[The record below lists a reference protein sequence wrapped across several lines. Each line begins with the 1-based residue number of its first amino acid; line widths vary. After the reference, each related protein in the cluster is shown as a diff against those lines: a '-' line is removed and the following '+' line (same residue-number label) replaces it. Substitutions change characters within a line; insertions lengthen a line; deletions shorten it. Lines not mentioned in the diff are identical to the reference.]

1 MTQLPTTMTTSD
13 SLANATRALHDIGL
27 AAWLGGSMFGKFALN
42 PAVRLAQDKSDRG
55 KIVNG
60 AWNGYNAVNS
70 LGLGAVALG
79 WAGAR
84 MTEARSG
91 QMTDGEQTL
100 ARVKDVLVATA
111 VVTGVASGVQGGRLA
126 KQAPEGAVPIED
138 GTTPAAETPPPAAK
152 IQRSLGVL
160 GNVNI
165 VTGLALAGVNAMLA
179 QQSYSR
185 PPLKRGLLRRA

>member
-1 MTQLPTTMTTSD
+1 MATTMTTGD
-13 SLANATRALHDIGL
+13 TLANATRALHDVGL

-55 KIVNG
+55 RILND
-60 AWNGYNAVNS
+60 AWNGYNAINA

-84 MTEARSG
+84 MTEARNG
-91 QMTDGEQTL
+91 QMTDTEQTL
-100 ARVKDVLVATA
+100 ALVKDALVATA
-111 VVTGVASGVQGGRLA
+111 VVTGVASGLQGGRFA
-126 KQAPEGAVPIED
+126 KQAPEGAVPVED

-165 VTGLALAGVNAMLA
+165 ATGVALAAVNAMLA

>member
-100 ARVKDVLVATA
+100 ARVKDVLVTTA

-138 GTTPAAETPPPAAK
+138 GTTPAAETPLPAAK

>member
-84 MTEARSG
+84 MTEARNG

-111 VVTGVASGVQGGRLA
+111 VVTGLASGVQGGRLA

>member
-1 MTQLPTTMTTSD
+1 MTTSD

-70 LGLGAVALG
+70 LALGAVALG

-84 MTEARSG
+84 MTEARNG

-111 VVTGVASGVQGGRLA
+111 VVTGLASGVQGG
-126 KQAPEGAVPIED
+126 
-138 GTTPAAETPPPAAK
+138 AK

>member
-1 MTQLPTTMTTSD
+1 MATTMTTSNT
-13 SLANATRALHDIGL
+13 LANATRAVHDIGL

-55 KIVNG
+55 RIVNG

-84 MTEARSG
+84 VTEARNG
-91 QMTDGEQTL
+91 QMTDTEHKL
-100 ARVKDVLVATA
+100 ALVKDALVATA

-152 IQRSLGVL
+152 IQRRLGML
-160 GNVNI
+160 GNLNI
-165 VTGLALAGVNAMLA
+165 ITGVALAAVNALLA

>member
-1 MTQLPTTMTTSD
+1 MATTMTTSD
-13 SLANATRALHDIGL
+13 TLANATRALHDIGL

-55 KIVNG
+55 RIVNG
-60 AWNGYNAVNS
+60 AWNGYNAVNT

-84 MTEARSG
+84 MTEAREG
-91 QMTDGEQTL
+91 QMTDTEHTL
-100 ARVKDVLVATA
+100 ALVKDALVATA
-111 VVTGVASGVQGGRLA
+111 LVTGVASGVQGGRLA
-126 KQAPEGAVPIED
+126 KQAPEGAVPVED

-165 VTGLALAGVNAMLA
+165 VTGVALAAVNAMLA

>member
-70 LGLGAVALG
+70 LALGAVALG

-84 MTEARSG
+84 MTEARNG

-111 VVTGVASGVQGGRLA
+111 VVTGLASGVQGGRLA